1 MEDFQNQF
9 NSVSEQLMLNLQKF
23 YNKNNNSAGTR
34 ARKHSQELKVL
45 LQNLRNNILNLQK
58 ERKSSKSS
66 DK

>member
-34 ARKHSQELKVL
+34 ARKYSQELKGL

-66 DK
+66 E